1 MMSEMTLESV
11 FLSFQQWRS
20 QRSSRAERIPER
32 LWTMAISLY
41 PKYKISH
48 ICQRLGLSG
57 SQLKQRIGE
66 SSDDFSGCG
75 FVLASTD
82 ADVSSPKPTT
92 EVVLGIEGQRRTLT
106 LEVNIDALSKIL
118 PYVEALL

>member
-1 MMSEMTLESV
+1 MMSEETLESV

-20 QRSSRAERIPER
+20 QRTNRAERIPER
-32 LWTMAISLY
+32 LWAMAMRLY
-41 PKYKISH
+41 PQHKISQ
-48 ICQRLGLSG
+48 ICQQLGLSG
-57 SQLKQRIGE
+57 SQLKQRIEKSTGDL
-66 SSDDFSGCG
+66 SNCG

-82 ADVSSPKPTT
+82 ADVLSPQPTT

-106 LEVNIDALSKIL
+106 LEVNIDALSKVL